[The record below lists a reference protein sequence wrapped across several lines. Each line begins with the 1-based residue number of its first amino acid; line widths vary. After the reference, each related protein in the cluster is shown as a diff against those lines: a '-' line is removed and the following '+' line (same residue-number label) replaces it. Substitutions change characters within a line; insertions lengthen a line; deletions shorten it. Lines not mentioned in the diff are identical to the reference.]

1 MKKRLRLLVVE
12 DSEDDTLLLLRI
24 LRKGGFDPGHRRVE
38 TPQAMAEA
46 LASQDWDLVISDYMM
61 PSFNAAEALS
71 VLQSSGRDVPFLVV
85 SGSIGETR
93 AVEIMKMG
101 ARDYIFKDNLARLVP
116 AVVRELRESE
126 VRARGKEAEAR
137 LRTNEATFRLLFQSH
152 PQPMW
157 VYDRES
163 LVFLE
168 VNDAAV
174 AKYGYGREEFLRMSL
189 RDIRPPEDLPRLEE
203 DLGREGAA
211 LQVSGPWV
219 HLLKDGRRIE
229 VEIHSHTLTFHGRPA
244 VLVVAQD
251 VTDKLAA
258 ERALQASE
266 RRLRTLMEAAQEGI
280 WAIDAESR
288 TTFVNRA
295 MAEMLGTTAEAMVGA
310 SLFEYTA
317 DEWRAEAE
325 RRVARRRQGIAESHA
340 FTFRRAD
347 GRPLETYINTAPLFD
362 EDGAYSGAVSMV
374 TDLTDWKRMENE
386 LARARTLET
395 IGLVAGGVAHEVRNP
410 LFAIQTVSAALHKKL
425 GGAEEYTEY
434 LRHIREQV
442 ERLNALM
449 KDLLIL
455 GRPIDPATFGP
466 VPLRDVIEET
476 VKNLAP
482 RHPEVAEVLER
493 RLPDEAVCA
502 RGARDKLAQV
512 VENLLS
518 NALSFTPEGGSVR
531 VSVEREGECRMKLE
545 VADAGPGIAPEL
557 LPRLFE
563 PFQSRRKGGTGLGL
577 AIVHKIVEAHGGTV
591 EARNNDPG
599 PGATFTVTLPLE
611 GSDLPPLAVAPG
623 DGVG

>member
-1 MKKRLRLLVVE
+1 MKKPLRLLVVE
-12 DSEDDTLLLLRI
+12 DSEDDTLLLLRV
-24 LRKGGFDPGHRRVE
+24 LRKGGFDPDHRRVE
-38 TPQAMAEA
+38 TPQAMAGA
-46 LASQDWDLVISDYMM
+46 LASQDWDLVISDYTM
-61 PSFNAAEALS
+61 PSFNAVEALS
-71 VLQSSGRDVPFLVV
+71 VLQSSGRDLPFLVV

-93 AVEIMKMG
+93 AVEIMQMG
-101 ARDYIFKDNLARLVP
+101 AKDYIFKDNLARLVP
-116 AVVRELRESE
+116 AVVRELREAE
-126 VRARGKEAEAR
+126 ARARGKEAEAR
-137 LRTNEATFRLLFQSH
+137 LKTNEATFRLLFQSH

-163 LVFLE
+163 LAFLE

-174 AKYGYGREEFLRMSL
+174 SKYGYGREEFLRMSL

-203 DLGREGAA
+203 DVRRERST

-219 HLLKDGRRIE
+219 HLLKDGRRID
-229 VEIHSHTLTFHGRPA
+229 VEIHSHTLTFQGQPA
-244 VLVVAQD
+244 VLVVAED

-258 ERALQASE
+258 ERALKASE

-295 MAEMLGTTAEAMVGA
+295 MAEMLGTTVEAMAGS
-310 SLFEYTA
+310 SLFDFTSA
-317 DEWRAEAE
+317 QGRAEAARHAE
-325 RRVARRRQGIAESHA
+325 RWRQGIAESHA

-347 GRPLETYINTAPLFD
+347 GSPLETFLSTAPLFD
-362 EDGAYSGAVSMV
+362 DVGAFSGAVAMV
-374 TDLTDWKRMENE
+374 VDLTDWKKMEGE
-386 LARARTLET
+386 LARARTLEA
-395 IGLVAGGVAHEVRNP
+395 IGLIAGGVAHEVRNP

-425 GGAEEYTEY
+425 GGGEEFAEY
-434 LRHIREQV
+434 LQHIREQV

-466 VPLRDVIEET
+466 VLLRDVIEET
-476 VKNLAP
+476 VRNLAP
-482 RHPEVAEVLER
+482 RHPDVAEVLET

-518 NALSFTPEGGSVR
+518 NALHFTPEGGSVR
-531 VSVEREGECRMKLE
+531 VSVGREGEGRVRVE
-545 VADAGPGIAPEL
+545 VADAGPGIAPDL
-557 LPRLFE
+557 LPRLFD

-599 PGATFTVTLPLE
+599 PGATFTVNLPLCE
-611 GSDLPPLAVAPG
+611 GESGAEGGAEKN
-623 DGVG
+623 

>member
-1 MKKRLRLLVVE
+1 MKKPLRLLVVE
-12 DSEDDTLLLLRI
+12 DSEDDTLLLLRV
-24 LRKGGFDPGHRRVE
+24 LRKGGFDPEHRRVE
-38 TPQAMAEA
+38 TPQAMAGA

-61 PSFNAAEALS
+61 PSFNAVEALS
-71 VLQSSGRDVPFLVV
+71 VLQSSGRDLPLLVV

-93 AVEIMKMG
+93 AVEIMQMG
-101 ARDYIFKDNLARLVP
+101 ARDYIFKDNLTRLVP
-116 AVVRELRESE
+116 AVVRELREAE
-126 VRARGKEAEAR
+126 ARARGKEAEAR
-137 LRTNEATFRLLFQSH
+137 LKTNEATFRLLFQSH

-163 LVFLE
+163 LAFLE

-203 DLGREGAA
+203 DVRRERSA

-229 VEIHSHTLTFHGRPA
+229 VEIHSHTLTFQGRPA
-244 VLVVAQD
+244 ALVVAED

-295 MAEMLGTTAEAMVGA
+295 MAEMLGTTVEAMAGS
-310 SLFEYTA
+310 SLFDFTDAEG
-317 DEWRAEAE
+317 RAEAARNVE
-325 RRVARRRQGIAESHA
+325 RRRQGIAESHA
-340 FTFRRAD
+340 FTFRRVD
-347 GRPLETYINTAPLFD
+347 GSPLETFLSTAPLFD
-362 EDGAYSGAVSMV
+362 EGGAFSGAVAMV
-374 TDLTDWKRMENE
+374 MDLTDWKKMEGE

-395 IGLVAGGVAHEVRNP
+395 IGLIAGGVAHEVRNP

-425 GGAEEYTEY
+425 GGAEEFAEY
-434 LRHIREQV
+434 LQHIREQV

-466 VPLRDVIEET
+466 VLLREVIEET
-476 VKNLAP
+476 VRNLAP
-482 RHPEVAEVLER
+482 RHPGAA
-493 RLPDEAVCA
+493 EAVETCLPAEPACA

-518 NALSFTPEGGSVR
+518 NALHFTPAGGSVR
-531 VSVEREGECRMKLE
+531 VSVGREGEGRVKLE

-611 GSDLPPLAVAPG
+611 GSGL
-623 DGVG
+623 